1 VVKLVSVTDEQ
12 AIKACTTE
20 HKALSVGDEV
30 VVVMKGLKVVKE
42 KLAALL
48 AGEVIVTGVLKEG
61 S

>member
-1 VVKLVSVTDEQ
+1 
-12 AIKACTTE
+12 
-20 HKALSVGDEV
+20 
-30 VVVMKGLKVVKE
+30 MKGLKVVKE